1 MKKAAVSSILVVV
14 VLLAVG
20 VTTEAQQPKKVARI
34 GYLSTTDPATDSAR
48 VEGIRLALRELDTL
62 RQKYFSEGETVRK
75 TFYTAGRLFLA
86 VSILASSA
94 IASDH
99 DAAGI
104 AQAASAP
111 LPEGHPTID
120 THGSAAPA
128 APKFDFSKIVKPRG
142 GQTVQEVYQ
151 EKDKLN
157 GKRVTLRGKVV
168 KYNEAIMGKN
178 WLHLRDGTG
187 KDPTDDLTVTTQAKA
202 KVGDTVLVEGTVTLD
217 KDLGAGYKYD
227 VIIEDAKVKIE
238 WTSKPDTITFGAI
251 RFGNGE
257 FQAVFS
263 AKNNKSLSE
272 TLRHPRYIKLKDKI
286 SRKYSSFLDWQTLM
300 GLVRLFLYDQP
311 ISMAR
316 FLAEM
321 SAAAVLIAL
330 VSGYL
335 AAKTLIAL

>member
-1 MKKAAVSSILVVV
+1 MKRAAVPLILVVV
-14 VLLAVG
+14 VFLALG
-20 VTTEAQQPKKVARI
+20 VTAEAQEPKKVTRI
-34 GYLSTTDPATDSAR
+34 GYLSSADAATESAR
-48 VEGIRLALRELDTL
+48 AEAIRLALRELDTL

-120 THGSAAPA
+120 THGSAAHA

-168 KYNEAIMGKN
+168 K
-178 WLHLRDGTG
+178 
-187 KDPTDDLTVTTQAKA
+187 
-202 KVGDTVLVEGTVTLD
+202 
-217 KDLGAGYKYD
+217 
-227 VIIEDAKVKIE
+227 
-238 WTSKPDTITFGAI
+238 
-251 RFGNGE
+251 
-257 FQAVFS
+257 
-263 AKNNKSLSE
+263 
-272 TLRHPRYIKLKDKI
+272 
-286 SRKYSSFLDWQTLM
+286 
-300 GLVRLFLYDQP
+300 
-311 ISMAR
+311 
-316 FLAEM
+316 
-321 SAAAVLIAL
+321 
-330 VSGYL
+330 
-335 AAKTLIAL
+335 